1 MHKWNTSWYTRS
13 TRLESGAYEV
23 SLVRLSAKAWVQFLK
38 LRIKILMKLGQEPW
52 GLFHKT
58 LQIRKLRIY
67 SYGQILTVNL
77 LINCQN
83 SVIYGHFVVNY
94 EEKSFME
101 QAPIQIFC
109 SCCTAV
115 HKKTISLGQTLL
127 QVNGN
132 ISNCTLNR
140 SMW

>member
-1 MHKWNTSWYTRS
+1 M
-13 TRLESGAYEV
+13 ESGAYEV

-101 QAPIQIFC
+101 QAPGLIVLGGGSCSDGRGFESRHCILDGHDIF
-109 SCCTAV
+109 
-115 HKKTISLGQTLL
+115 HIDLL
-127 QVNGN
+127 
-132 ISNCTLNR
+132 
-140 SMW
+140 